1 MNYFSIQIFIN
12 LQKIFYFMCQHDSMS
27 RADADRRSE
36 DGVIIYKMIR
46 QLRRLL
52 TMSPPSYT
60 SQRMSTDNEVKNG
73 EAQLAFKKQGSS

>member
-1 MNYFSIQIFIN
+1 MNIQIFIN
-12 LQKIFYFMCQHDSMS
+12 LQKIYFMCRHDSMS

-52 TMSPPSYT
+52 TMSPPSHT
-60 SQRMSTDNEVKNG
+60 LQRMSTDNEVKNG
-73 EAQLAFKKQGSS
+73 EAHLAFKRKGSS